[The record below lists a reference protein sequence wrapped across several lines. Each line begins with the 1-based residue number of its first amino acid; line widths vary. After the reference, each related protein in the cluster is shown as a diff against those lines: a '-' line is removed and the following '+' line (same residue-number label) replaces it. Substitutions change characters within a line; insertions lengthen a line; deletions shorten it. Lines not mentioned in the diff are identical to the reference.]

1 MNANAIP
8 ELLEWYLFLL
18 FLIKKKKTTL
28 NLNTYLVSDT
38 WYGNNYLFAFKRGE
52 HLLWYSEEI
61 KKDHPCYFPKLIIF
75 NHFDVSKRNKEQR
88 MTRMQQTAL
97 LMPYELLSPER
108 KSYSQFH
115 ENSCLEK
122 QFPAYFVLAPFPTFC
137 KQYVPRIMP
146 AALGQYC
153 FKASPAVPALRTPH
167 HMVNQGMHSPKTNK
181 ETNKGFAGDIH
192 RSNKV
197 YLKKKKF
204 WKKELIPAWISQY
217 RGYSYFTT
225 DQQSWGWYDASPFPL
240 NKQGQQITAD
250 WSSISLH
257 RTRPDIMSS
266 QIVE

>member
-18 FLIKKKKTTL
+18 FLIKKKKATL

-197 YLKKKKF
+197 YLKKKK
-204 WKKELIPAWISQY
+204 KKVLEEGINSSMNFTVPWLQLFYNRSAVLGVIRCQPLPTEQTGAANHSRLIQY
-217 RGYSYFTT
+217 LIA
-225 DQQSWGWYDASPFPL
+225 Q
-240 NKQGQQITAD
+240 N
-250 WSSISLH
+250 
-257 RTRPDIMSS
+257 
-266 QIVE
+266 